1 MGHLGSDAVAA
12 NGIANI
18 VRNLVACFCL
28 DLGSGSGIIVG
39 NELGAGQLAAA
50 KEYGRKL
57 CKLTSTRRAATV
69 AMAAPAIPILG
80 QPAKPKIRMAFKI
93 MFITTHTGLI
103 TLAFKACS
111 PFFRMPS
118 ETAPGKDHHL

>member
-57 CKLTSTRRAATV
+57 CKLSV
-69 AMAAPAIPILG
+69 ACGAVSGGILLMLV
-80 QPAKPKIRMAFKI
+80 PFILRDRKIDY
-93 MFITTHTGLI
+93 
-103 TLAFKACS
+103 
-111 PFFRMPS
+111 
-118 ETAPGKDHHL
+118 TALK